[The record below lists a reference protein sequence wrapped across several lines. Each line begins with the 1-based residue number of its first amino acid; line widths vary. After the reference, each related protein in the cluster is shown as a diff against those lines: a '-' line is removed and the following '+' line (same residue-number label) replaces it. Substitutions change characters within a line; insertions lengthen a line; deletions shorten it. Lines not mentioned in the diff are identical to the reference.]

1 MDRNLV
7 LAILLSVVIIIGF
20 QFIYQAV
27 APPPLPR
34 KPPETQETMK
44 GRPAIPPPERAA
56 EVKPQI
62 KPGAPERAVRP
73 VAPAAEAPAVAEAQV
88 KIDSPLYEAVVSSK
102 GGRIISFKLKDYT
115 VEVGGSE
122 LVNLFD
128 PSGPDTAGPSIIF
141 TRRDETFNDMAL
153 AYKYVTGETNIRLSE
168 KGRKQTV
175 SLEATRPDGLTITK
189 TYTFQ
194 PDSYDVGLNIKLMN
208 NSDEDRNY
216 LITFPWRKIYHGE
229 GQDRFSWN
237 SAEILLNGSLKDYYF
252 KDIKGDEEPS
262 GQIKWAGLGDVY
274 FFKAL
279 VFGENPATRVTLF
292 KPAPEGFAEIWV
304 RYGAIDLPKGKPV
317 ETKMIVYLGPKE
329 RGALRAAGHDLSAA
343 LFYSNYTILEVMAE
357 YLLKF
362 LRLCNKGF
370 EVFGLRI
377 PGTHNYGIDIIFLT
391 IIIKILFIPLT
402 HKSMK
407 SMKRMQD
414 LQPQLAKLREKFKDD
429 KAAMNKATMDLFKE
443 QKVNPLG
450 GCWPMFLQLPVFVAL
465 YQALSYAIELR
476 HAPFV
481 CLPSIFFCIN
491 DLSAADQSWGHI
503 MGSPWGPTPIL
514 MGVSMA
520 LQQWMT
526 PSGGDPTQRK
536 MMMVM
541 PVVLTYVFLSMPSG
555 LVLYWL
561 ISNVLSIG
569 QQVMTNRMAKG
580 S

>member
-7 LAILLSVVIIIGF
+7 LAIILSVLIIVGF
-20 QFIYQAV
+20 QFVYQAV
-27 APPPLPR
+27 APPAPPR
-34 KPPETQETMK
+34 KPPESQETTK
-44 GRPAIPPPERAA
+44 TRPPIPVQERTA
-56 EVKPQI
+56 EVKPQT
-62 KPGAPERAVRP
+62 KPGITERAGQS
-73 VAPAAEAPAVAEAQV
+73 APRAEEGRAAAETQV
-88 KIDSPLYEAVVSSK
+88 KIDAPLYEAVLSSR
-102 GGRIISFKLKDYT
+102 GGKIISFKLKQYKA
-115 VEVGGSE
+115 E
-122 LVNLFD
+122 LNSTNLVDLFD
-128 PSGPDTAGPSIIF
+128 PNGPDTAGPSIMF
-141 TRRDETFNDMAL
+141 TKRDETFNDTVL
-153 AYKYVTGETNIRLSE
+153 DYKYATAETKIRLSE
-168 KGRKQTV
+168 KGTKQNV
-175 SLEATRPDGLTITK
+175 SFEATRPDGLTITK

-194 PDSYDVGLNIKLMN
+194 PENYGIELNLTLVN
-208 NSDEDRNY
+208 NSSEDQNY
-216 LITFPWRKIYHGE
+216 LVTFPWRKIYKGE
-229 GQDRFSWN
+229 GGDRFSWN
-237 SAEILLNGSLKDYYF
+237 SAEILLNGALKDYYF

-262 GQIKWAGLGDVY
+262 GQVKWAGLGDVY

-279 VFGENPATRVTLF
+279 AFGETPASRVTLL
-292 KPAPEGFAEIWV
+292 KPSPEGFAEIWV
-304 RYGAIDLPKGKPV
+304 RYGAIDLPKDKPV
-317 ETKMIVYLGPKE
+317 ETKMMIYLGPKE
-329 RGALRAAGHDLSAA
+329 RGALRDAGNDLSLA
-343 LFYSNYTILEVMAE
+343 LIYSNYTVLEVPAE

-362 LRLCNKGF
+362 LRFCNRGF
-370 EVFGLRI
+370 DLFGLHV
-377 PGTHNYGIDIIFLT
+377 PGTNNYGIDIIFLT

-429 KAAMNKATMDLFKE
+429 KAAMNKATMDLFRE

-450 GCWPMFLQLPVFVAL
+450 GCWPMFLQLPVFIAL

-476 HAPFV
+476 HAPFL
-481 CLPSIFFCIN
+481 CIPHIFCIN
-491 DLSAADQSWGHI
+491 DLSAPDEVWQISG
-503 MGSPWGPTPIL
+503 MKFGPTPIL

-569 QQVMTNRMAKG
+569 QQVITNRMAK
-580 S
+580 

>member
-7 LAILLSVVIIIGF
+7 LAILLSVVIIVGF
-20 QFIYQAV
+20 QYLYQALGTQ
-27 APPPLPR
+27 PLPK

-44 GRPAIPPPERAA
+44 GRPAIPPSERSA
-56 EVKPQI
+56 EVRPQ
-62 KPGAPERAVRP
+62 APSPSARP
-73 VAPAAEAPAVAEAQV
+73 SAPAEQAPAVHEAQV
-88 KIDSPLYEAVVSSK
+88 RIDSPLYEALVSSK
-102 GGRIISFKLKDYT
+102 GARIISFKLKDYT
-115 VEVGGSE
+115 AGVGASE
-122 LVNLFD
+122 PVNLFD
-128 PSGPDTAGPSIIF
+128 PGGPDTAGPSIVF
-141 TRRDETFNDMAL
+141 TRRDETFSDMAL
-153 AYKYVTGETNIRLSE
+153 AYKYVAGETNIRLSE
-168 KGRKQTV
+168 KGQKQTV
-175 SLEATRPDGLTITK
+175 SFEATRPDGLTITK

-194 PDSYDVGLNIKLMN
+194 PDSYGVGLNVKLMN

-279 VFGENPATRVTLF
+279 VFEENPATRVTLF
-292 KPAPEGFAEIWV
+292 KPSPEGFAEIWV

-317 ETKMIVYLGPKE
+317 ETKMMVYLGPKE
-329 RGALRAAGHDLSAA
+329 RSALRIAGHDLSGA

-362 LRLCNKGF
+362 LRVCNRGF
-370 EVFGLRI
+370 EVLGLRI

-391 IIIKILFIPLT
+391 IVIKILFIPLT

-407 SMKRMQD
+407 SMKRMQE
-414 LQPQLAKLREKFKDD
+414 LQPQLAKLRVKFKDD

-491 DLSAADQSWGHI
+491 DLSAADQSWGQI
-503 MGSPWGPTPIL
+503 MGTPWGPTPIL

-569 QQVMTNRMAKG
+569 QQVITNRMAE
-580 S
+580 